1 MYNKI
6 KSIFKNKI
14 IENVIDTSNN
24 SYYYF
29 YEDHTCKNIF
39 GIKKDITSSEYLMLN
54 TMFIEKKTYSLDS
67 AQQKLGE
74 YLFGSGDYPFKKDV
88 KFIIYSVSTDDEEI
102 ISKVLSDVYK
112 DVVTIK
118 YLKHTISFGQYD
130 ENVKD
135 MFNAFTTDFGYIIP
149 LHFGFNVSK
158 NTKGKDIAEY
168 INYYD
173 KNLSLVEYSNITNMV
188 VCANNKD
195 INIINIIKEAC
206 ISKIKEQHVLLEI
219 ITTFLKNNLN
229 VSLTSKL
236 LYMHRNSVLN
246 KLEQIKKITGLDIQN
261 FIDAYTIKVLLDLE

>member
-14 IENVIDTSNN
+14 IENVSDTSNN

-74 YLFGSGDYPFKKDV
+74 YLFGNGKSPFKKNV
-88 KFIIYSVSTDDEEI
+88 KFIIYSVSDNDETI
-102 ISKVLSDVYK
+102 INKVLSDVYS
-112 DVVTIK
+112 DVISIK
-118 YLKHTISFGQYD
+118 YLKHIISFGHFD
-130 ENVKD
+130 ENIKD

-149 LHFGFNVSK
+149 LHIGFNVSN
-158 NTKGKDIAEY
+158 NTQGKDIIEY

-173 KNLSLVEYSNITNMV
+173 KNLSAYEYTNITNV
-188 VCANNKD
+188 VVSANNKEVK
-195 INIINIIKEAC
+195 IINIIKEA
-206 ISKIKEQHVLLEI
+206 SVAKLKEQHVLMEI
-219 ITTFLKNNLN
+219 VTTMLKNNLN

-236 LYMHRNSVLN
+236 LYMHRNSILS
-246 KLEQIKKITGLDIQN
+246 KLDQIEKITGLNIQN
-261 FIDAYTIKVLLDLE
+261 FIDAYTIKILLDME